1 MIDIEYRVGMAKMC
15 FDCWE
20 REHYTTEIKHY
31 MYVEDF
37 FCLHMYNEVVDLGG
51 LMKQLHELAEH
62 ELERVYEAKQQ
73 RAVLAKC
80 KH

>member
-1 MIDIEYRVGMAKMC
+1 MAKMC
-15 FDCWE
+15 FDSWE

-37 FCLHMYNEVVDLGG
+37 FCLHMYNEVVDLKHEPSVTGG
-51 LMKQLHELAEH
+51 VMKQLHELAEH